1 MKNEK
6 NLFKTKLFFEVF
18 AIPSITWL
26 VLSFLALI
34 FPDEEDPL
42 TIGDFIGGNIVILF
56 FWFLISLIIILIVR
70 KVQKN
75 RQSKLERVNSL
86 TKEEIKESKIEHEE
100 REKVKEINYLTKKE
114 EKVVVKSENPKKNN
128 KKKKKDECLY
138 TCESIVDG
146 YEMKQV
152 LNYFPKFSK
161 QVYIYIML
169 LL

>member
-6 NLFKTKLFFEVF
+6 NFFKNKPFLEMFV
-18 AIPSITWL
+18 IPSMTWVVISL
-26 VLSFLALI
+26 LALI
-34 FPDEEDPL
+34 ADVEDPVTL
-42 TIGDFIGGNIVILF
+42 GDLIIVDIVIIYL
-56 FWFLISLIIILIVR
+56 WFLISLIITLIVWKVR
-70 KVQKN
+70 KNKQ
-75 RQSKLERVNSL
+75 QKLERVNSL

>member
-18 AIPSITWL
+18 AIPSMTWL

-56 FWFLISLIIILIVR
+56 LWFLISLIIILIVR

-86 TKEEIKESKIEHEE
+86 TE
-100 REKVKEINYLTKKE
+100 
-114 EKVVVKSENPKKNN
+114 
-128 KKKKKDECLY
+128 KKK
-138 TCESIVDG
+138 
-146 YEMKQV
+146 
-152 LNYFPKFSK
+152 
-161 QVYIYIML
+161 
-169 LL
+169 

>member
-6 NLFKTKLFFEVF
+6 NFFKNKPFLEMFV
-18 AIPSITWL
+18 IPSMTWVVISL
-26 VLSFLALI
+26 LALI
-34 FPDEEDPL
+34 ADVEDPVTL
-42 TIGDFIGGNIVILF
+42 GDLIIVDIVIIYL
-56 FWFLISLIIILIVR
+56 WFLISLIITLIVWKVR
-70 KVQKN
+70 KNKQ
-75 RQSKLERVNSL
+75 QKLERVNSL
-86 TKEEIKESKIEHEE
+86 TKEAIKESKIEHEE